1 MSQIALVVNGKA
13 VTGAAEPR
21 THLADFIR
29 DSLNLTGT
37 HLGCEHGVCGACTV
51 LIDGVPARSCITYAL
66 SCEGAHVTTIEGL
79 DDDEIAR
86 ELRAA
91 FTREHALQCG
101 YCTPGMLVSA
111 RDLVVRLPDADEQQI
126 RIAMSG
132 NLCRCTG
139 YVGIIRAVQMTI
151 AERRARGVAPVP
163 GGGRAELGPVGSR
176 RASATE
182 RDPKLRAARGEALPP
197 TAAGAEIALQTQDA
211 DWQPQASVEQ
221 SFVLRYPLRRVWEFF
236 GRIED
241 VATCLPG
248 ASIREA
254 SSDRAIGQI
263 RVKLGPIS
271 AEFRG
276 AAEIDRDEGTHSG
289 RILGAGTD
297 ARSNSATRGDLRYRL
312 TALNEDTTR
321 VEVTIAYRLTGMLA
335 QFGRAGLVQ
344 DLAGR
349 LTAAFAQNVE
359 ARLRGVDQPAAGE
372 PLSFGAFVGPVIAQR
387 ARKWWAP
394 LLSWRGRPSG

>member
-1 MSQIALVVNGKA
+1 MSEISLVVNGKPVSAA
-13 VTGAAEPR
+13 VEPR
-21 THLADFIR
+21 THLADFLR
-29 DSLNLTGT
+29 ERLNLTGS

-66 SCEGAHVTTIEGL
+66 SCEGAEVTTIEGL
-79 DDDEIAR
+79 DDDEITR

-151 AERRARGVAPVP
+151 AERRARAIAPVQ
-163 GGGRAELGPVGSR
+163 GGGRTALGPVGSGH
-176 RASATE
+176 AGATAGE
-182 RDPKLRAARGEALPP
+182 AKFRAAHDTRSIAP
-197 TAAGAEIALQTQDA
+197 AGAEIAAPSLDPK
-211 DWQPQASVEQ
+211 WQPQASFEQ
-221 SFVLRYPLRRVWEFF
+221 NFIVHHSLAKVWDFF
-236 GRIED
+236 GRIDE

-248 ASIREA
+248 ASIRE
-254 SSDRAIGQI
+254 SSPQRATGQV
-263 RVKLGPIS
+263 RVKLGPIA
-271 AEFRG
+271 AEFHG
-276 AAEIDRDEGTHSG
+276 VAEIERDERTHSG
-289 RILGAGTD
+289 RIQGAGSD
-297 ARSNSATRGDLRYRL
+297 ARTSSATRGDLRYRL
-312 TALNEDTTR
+312 VALDEASTR
-321 VEVTIAYRLTGMLA
+321 VDVTIGYRLTGMLA

-344 DLAGR
+344 DLAAR

-359 ARLRGVDQPAAGE
+359 ARLSGRTQSTPPAA
-372 PLSFGAFVGPVIAQR
+372 LSFGALIGPIIAER
-387 ARKWWAP
+387 ARRLWAS
-394 LLSWRGRPSG
+394 LLSWRK

>member
-1 MSQIALVVNGKA
+1 MSEISLVVNGKPVSAA
-13 VTGAAEPR
+13 VEPR
-21 THLADFIR
+21 THLADFLR
-29 DSLNLTGT
+29 ERLNLTGS

-66 SCEGAHVTTIEGL
+66 SCEGAEVTTIEGL
-79 DDDEIAR
+79 DDDEITR

-151 AERRARGVAPVP
+151 AERRARAIAPVQ
-163 GGGRAELGPVGSR
+163 GGGRTALGPVGSGH
-176 RASATE
+176 AGATAGE
-182 RDPKLRAARGEALPP
+182 AKFRAAHDTRSIAP
-197 TAAGAEIALQTQDA
+197 AGAEIAAPSLDPK
-211 DWQPQASVEQ
+211 WQPQASFEQ
-221 SFVLRYPLRRVWEFF
+221 NFIVHHSLAKVWDFF
-236 GRIED
+236 GRIDE

-248 ASIREA
+248 ASIRE
-254 SSDRAIGQI
+254 SSPQRATGQI
-263 RVKLGPIS
+263 RVKLGPIA

-276 AAEIDRDEGTHSG
+276 VAEIERDERTHSG
-289 RILGAGTD
+289 RIQGAGRD
-297 ARSNSATRGDLRYRL
+297 ARTSSATRGDLRYRL
-312 TALNEDTTR
+312 VALDEASTR
-321 VEVTIAYRLTGMLA
+321 VDVTIGYRLTGMLA

-344 DLAGR
+344 DLAAR
-349 LTAAFAQNVE
+349 LTTAFAQNVE
-359 ARLRGVDQPAAGE
+359 ARLSGRAQSTPPAA
-372 PLSFGAFVGPVIAQR
+372 LSFGALIGPIIAER
-387 ARKWWAP
+387 ARRLWAS
-394 LLSWRGRPSG
+394 LLSWRK

>member
-1 MSQIALVVNGKA
+1 MSEIALTVNGKE
-13 VTGAAEPR
+13 VTGSIEPR

-29 DSLNLTGT
+29 EKLNLTGT

-51 LIDGVPARSCITYAL
+51 LIDGIPARSCITYAL
-66 SCEGAHVTTIEGL
+66 ACEGADVTTIEGL
-79 DDDEIAR
+79 DDDEITG

-126 RIAMSG
+126 RVAMSG

-139 YVGIIRAVQMTI
+139 YVGIIRAVEMTI
-151 AERRARGVAPVP
+151 AERRARGIAPVS

-176 RASATE
+176 RGSAME
-182 RDPKLRAARGEALPP
+182 RDAMQRVTHAEAVAPP
-197 TAAGAEIALQTQDA
+197 ASGAEIGLQSLDPN
-211 DWQPQASVEQ
+211 WQPQASLEQ
-221 SFVLRYPLRRVWEFF
+221 SFVVRHPLRQVWDFF

-248 ASIREA
+248 ASIKQA
-254 SSDRAIGQI
+254 SPDRAVGQI

-276 AAEIDRDEGTHSG
+276 VAEIERHESTHSG
-289 RILGAGTD
+289 RMQGAGAD
-297 ARSNSATRGDLRYRL
+297 ARSNSATRGDLRYKL
-312 TALNEDTTR
+312 IALDEASTQ

-335 QFGRAGLVQ
+335 QFGRAGIVQ
-344 DLAGR
+344 DLAAR

-359 ARLRGVDQPAAGE
+359 ARLSGAAPPA
-372 PLSFGAFVGPVIAQR
+372 PQTLSFGALIGPMIAER
-387 ARKWWAP
+387 ARRVWQS
-394 LLSWRGRPSG
+394 LLSWRR

>member
-1 MSQIALVVNGKA
+1 MSEISLVVNGKA
-13 VTGAAEPR
+13 VTGAVEPR

-29 DSLNLTGT
+29 DNLNLTGT

-51 LIDGVPARSCITYAL
+51 LMDGVPARSCITYAL
-66 SCEGAHVTTIEGL
+66 SCEGAEVTTIEGL
-79 DDDEIAR
+79 DKDEITS

-151 AERRARGVAPVP
+151 AERRARGIAPVP
-163 GGGRAELGPVGSR
+163 GGGRTELGPVGSR
-176 RASATE
+176 HAVAEAARS
-182 RDPKLRAARGEALPP
+182 RAAMRPRSEPVP
-197 TAAGAEIALQTQDA
+197 VGAEIAVQSLDPE
-211 DWQPQASVEQ
+211 WLPQASFEQ
-221 SFVLRYPLRRVWEFF
+221 SFAVRHPLEKVWDFF
-236 GRIED
+236 ARIEE
-241 VATCLPG
+241 VAACLPG

-254 SSDRAIGQI
+254 SPERAAGQI
-263 RVKLGPIS
+263 RVKLGPIA

-276 AAEIDRDEGTHSG
+276 IAQIERDARTHSG
-289 RILGAGTD
+289 RIQGAGSD
-297 ARSNSATRGDLRYRL
+297 ARSNSATRGDLRYKL
-312 TALNEDTTR
+312 TALDEGSTR
-321 VEVTIAYRLTGMLA
+321 VDVTIAYRLTGMLA

-344 DLAGR
+344 DLAAR
-349 LTAAFAQNVE
+349 LTAAFAQNIE
-359 ARLRGVDQPAAGE
+359 ARLSGVAQPVPAE
-372 PLSFGAFVGPVIAQR
+372 SLSFGALIGPMIIER
-387 ARKWWAP
+387 ARRLWQS
-394 LLSWRGRPSG
+394 LLSWRR

>member
-1 MSQIALVVNGKA
+1 MSEVSLSVNGRP
-13 VTGAAEPR
+13 VTGTAEPR
-21 THLADFIR
+21 MHLADFIR
-29 DSLNLTGT
+29 ERLNLTGT

-51 LIDGVPARSCITYAL
+51 LVDGVPARSCITYAL
-66 SCEGAHVTTIEGL
+66 SCAGAEITTIEGL
-79 DDDEIAR
+79 DDDEITR

-111 RDLVVRLPDADEQQI
+111 RDIVVRFADDDEQQI
-126 RIAMSG
+126 RVAMSG

-151 AERRARGVAPVP
+151 GARRARGIAPIA
-163 GGGRAELGPVGSR
+163 GAGRTKLGPVGSGHT
-176 RASATE
+176 ASNGHV
-182 RDPKLRAARGEALPP
+182 RVRAAPAQPAAAAR
-197 TAAGAEIALQTQDA
+197 AGAEIAFPSLDPT
-211 DWQPQASVEQ
+211 WVPQASFEQ
-221 SFVLRYPLRRVWEFF
+221 SFVVHHNLQQVWEFF
-236 GRIED
+236 GRIDE

-254 SSDRAIGQI
+254 SPERATGQI

-276 AAEIDRDEGTHSG
+276 VAEIERDERIHSG
-289 RILGAGTD
+289 RIRGAGSD
-297 ARSNSATRGDLRYRL
+297 ARSNSSTRGDLSYRL
-312 TALNEDTTR
+312 VPVDEATTR
-321 VEVTIAYRLTGMLA
+321 VEITIAYRLTGVLA

-344 DLAGR
+344 DLAAR

-359 ARLRGVDQPAAGE
+359 TRLSGSG
-372 PLSFGAFVGPVIAQR
+372 
-387 ARKWWAP
+387 AP
-394 LLSWRGRPSG
+394 LGPATLSVRALLQPLVVESLRNLWNSLRRWRR

>member
-1 MSQIALVVNGKA
+1 MSELSLVVNGKPINA
-13 VTGAAEPR
+13 AAEAR

-29 DSLNLTGT
+29 ESLNLTGT

-51 LIDGVPARSCITYAL
+51 LIDGVPARSCITYARA
-66 SCEGAHVTTIEGL
+66 CEGADVITIEGL
-79 DDDEIAR
+79 DEDEITR

-101 YCTPGMLVSA
+101 YCTPGMLISA
-111 RDLVVRLPDADEQQI
+111 RDLVVRLPKADEQEI
-126 RIAMSG
+126 RVAMSG

-151 AERRARGVAPVP
+151 AQRRGRGIAAVP
-163 GGGRAELGPVGSR
+163 GGGRTTLGPVGSR
-176 RASATE
+176 HAFAEAAKTRATVRPRSEPA
-182 RDPKLRAARGEALPP
+182 P
-197 TAAGAEIALQTQDA
+197 AGAEIAVRSLDSN
-211 DWQPQASVEQ
+211 WQPQASFEQ
-221 SFVLRYPLRRVWEFF
+221 SFVVRHSLEKVWDFF
-236 GRIED
+236 GRIDE

-254 SSDRAIGQI
+254 SPERAVGQI

-276 AAEIDRDEGTHSG
+276 AAEMERDAGAHSG
-289 RILGAGTD
+289 RIQGAGSD
-297 ARSNSATRGDLRYRL
+297 ARSNSTTRGDLRYRL
-312 TALNEDTTR
+312 VGLDANSTR

-344 DLAGR
+344 DLAAR
-349 LTAAFAQNVE
+349 LTAAFAENVE
-359 ARLRGVDQPAAGE
+359 ARLSGRAQTTSSEA
-372 PLSFGAFVGPVIAQR
+372 LSFGALIGPMIIERAQR
-387 ARKWWAP
+387 LWAS
-394 LLSWRGRPSG
+394 LLSWRK

>member
-1 MSQIALVVNGKA
+1 MSELSLVVNGRPINA
-13 VTGAAEPR
+13 AAEAR

-29 DSLNLTGT
+29 ESLNLTGT

-51 LIDGVPARSCITYAL
+51 LIDGVPARSCITYARA
-66 SCEGAHVTTIEGL
+66 CEGADVITIEGL
-79 DDDEIAR
+79 DEDEITR

-111 RDLVVRLPDADEQQI
+111 RDLVVRLPKADEQEI
-126 RIAMSG
+126 RVAMSG

-151 AERRARGVAPVP
+151 ADRRARGIAAVP
-163 GGGRAELGPVGSR
+163 GGGRVGLGPVGSR
-176 RASATE
+176 HAVAE
-182 RDPKLRAARGEALPP
+182 AARTRGAVRSRSEPAP
-197 TAAGAEIALQTQDA
+197 AGAEIDLQSLDPN
-211 DWQPQASVEQ
+211 WQPQASFEQ
-221 SFVLRYPLRRVWEFF
+221 SFVVGHPIEKVWDFF

-248 ASIREA
+248 ASIKEA
-254 SSDRAIGQI
+254 SPERAVGQI

-276 AAEIDRDEGTHSG
+276 VAEIGRDASMHSG
-289 RILGAGTD
+289 RIQGAGSD

-312 TALNEDTTR
+312 IAIADGSTR
-321 VEVTIAYRLTGMLA
+321 VEITIAYRLTGMLA

-344 DLAGR
+344 DLAAR

-359 ARLRGVDQPAAGE
+359 ARLSGAAPPAAQT
-372 PLSFGAFVGPVIAQR
+372 LSFGALIGPMLVER
-387 ARKWWAP
+387 ARRLWRTV
-394 LLSWRGRPSG
+394 LSWRR

>member
-1 MSQIALVVNGKA
+1 MSDIALTVNGKA
-13 VTGAAEPR
+13 VTGSVEPR

-29 DSLNLTGT
+29 ENLNLTGT

-51 LIDGVPARSCITYAL
+51 LIDGIPVRSCITYAL
-66 SCEGAHVTTIEGL
+66 ACEVAEVTTIEGL
-79 DDDEIAR
+79 DEDEITR

-111 RDLVVRLPDADEQQI
+111 RDLVVRLPVADEQQI
-126 RIAMSG
+126 RVAMSG

-151 AERRARGVAPVP
+151 ADRRARGIAPVP
-163 GGGRAELGPVGSR
+163 GGGRTELGPVGSQ
-176 RASATE
+176 RA
-182 RDPKLRAARGEALPP
+182 RAREGEPRPRTARSEAAASV
-197 TAAGAEIALQTQDA
+197 AAGTEIAFQSLDPN
-211 DWQPQASVEQ
+211 WEPQASFEQ
-221 SFVLRYPLRRVWEFF
+221 NFIVRHPLQQVWAFF
-236 GRIED
+236 GRIDE

-254 SSDRAIGQI
+254 TPDRAVGQI

-276 AAEIDRDEGTHSG
+276 VAEIERDARTHSG
-289 RILGAGTD
+289 RIQGAGAD
-297 ARSNSATRGDLRYRL
+297 ARSNSATRGDLHYKL
-312 TALNEDTTR
+312 IALDESSTR

-344 DLAGR
+344 DLAAR
-349 LTAAFAQNVE
+349 LTAAFARNVE
-359 ARLRGVDQPAAGE
+359 ARLSGSAQPAGAQS
-372 PLSFGAFVGPVIAQR
+372 LRFGALIGPMIAER
-387 ARKWWAP
+387 SRRWWQT
-394 LLSWRGRPSG
+394 LLSWRR

>member
-1 MSQIALVVNGKA
+1 MSEISLVVNGKPVSAA
-13 VTGAAEPR
+13 VEPR
-21 THLADFIR
+21 AHLADFLR
-29 DSLNLTGT
+29 ERLNLTGS

-66 SCEGAHVTTIEGL
+66 SCEGAEVTTIEGL
-79 DDDEIAR
+79 DDDEITR

-151 AERRARGVAPVP
+151 AERRARAIAPVQ
-163 GGGRAELGPVGSR
+163 GGGRTALGPVGSGH
-176 RASATE
+176 AGATAGE
-182 RDPKLRAARGEALPP
+182 AKFRAAHDTRSIAP
-197 TAAGAEIALQTQDA
+197 AGAEIAAPSLDPK
-211 DWQPQASVEQ
+211 WQPQASFEQ
-221 SFVLRYPLRRVWEFF
+221 NFIVHHSLAKVWDFF
-236 GRIED
+236 GRIDE

-248 ASIREA
+248 ASIRE
-254 SSDRAIGQI
+254 SSPQRATGQV
-263 RVKLGPIS
+263 RVKLGPIA

-276 AAEIDRDEGTHSG
+276 VAGIERDERTHSG
-289 RILGAGTD
+289 RIQGAGSD
-297 ARSNSATRGDLRYRL
+297 ARTSSATRGDLRYRL
-312 TALNEDTTR
+312 VALDEASTR
-321 VEVTIAYRLTGMLA
+321 VDVTIGYRLTGMLA

-344 DLAGR
+344 DLAAR

-359 ARLRGVDQPAAGE
+359 ARLSGRTQSTPPAA
-372 PLSFGAFVGPVIAQR
+372 LSFGALIGPIIAER
-387 ARKWWAP
+387 ARRLWAS
-394 LLSWRGRPSG
+394 LLSWRK

>member
-1 MSQIALVVNGKA
+1 MSEVSLVVNGKA
-13 VTGAAEPR
+13 ITGAVEPR

-29 DSLNLTGT
+29 EKLNLTGT

-66 SCEGAHVTTIEGL
+66 ACEGAEVTTIEGL

-111 RDLVVRLPDADEQQI
+111 RDLVVRLPESDEQQI
-126 RIAMSG
+126 RVGMSG

-151 AERRARGVAPVP
+151 ADRRARGIAPVP
-163 GGGRAELGPVGSR
+163 GGGRTALGPVGSGH
-176 RASATE
+176 A
-182 RDPKLRAARGEALPP
+182 RAAKDDAKQRARRREEVES
-197 TAAGAEIALQTQDA
+197 AASGAEIALAKLDPN
-211 DWQPQASVEQ
+211 WQPQASFEQ
-221 SFVLRYPLRRVWEFF
+221 EFVVHHPLQKVWDFF
-236 GRIED
+236 GRIDE
-241 VATCLPG
+241 VAACLPG
-248 ASIREA
+248 ASIKDA
-254 SSDRAIGQI
+254 SSDRAVGQI

-276 AAEIDRDEGTHSG
+276 MAEIERDERTHSG
-289 RILGAGTD
+289 RIQGAGSD

-312 TALNEDTTR
+312 VALDGASTH
-321 VEVTIAYRLTGMLA
+321 VEVSIGYRLTGMLA

-344 DLAGR
+344 DLAAR
-349 LTAAFAQNVE
+349 LTSAFAQNVE
-359 ARLRGVDQPAAGE
+359 ARLSGRAQPAPQEA
-372 PLSFGAFVGPVIAQR
+372 LSFGALIRPMLLER
-387 ARKWWAP
+387 ARRLWAS
-394 LLSWRGRPSG
+394 LLSWRK

>member
-1 MSQIALVVNGKA
+1 MSEISLVVNGKA
-13 VTGAAEPR
+13 VTGAVDPR

-29 DSLNLTGT
+29 DKLNLTGT

-66 SCEGAHVTTIEGL
+66 SCEGAEVTTIEGL
-79 DDDEIAR
+79 DDDEITS

-111 RDLVVRLPDADEQQI
+111 RDLVVRLPGADEQQI

-151 AERRARGVAPVP
+151 ADRRARGIAAIP
-163 GGGRAELGPVGSR
+163 GGGRTALGPVGSR
-176 RASATE
+176 RARTTEHDATFRTV
-182 RDPKLRAARGEALPP
+182 RDKDAA
-197 TAAGAEIALQTQDA
+197 TAPAGAEIAAPSLDPN
-211 DWQPQASVEQ
+211 WQPQASFEQ
-221 SFVLRYPLRRVWEFF
+221 SFAVHHSLAKVWDFF
-236 GRIED
+236 GRIDE
-241 VATCLPG
+241 VAACLPG
-248 ASIREA
+248 ASIKE
-254 SSDRAIGQI
+254 SSPERAAGQI
-263 RVKLGPIS
+263 RVKLGPIA

-276 AAEIDRDEGTHSG
+276 VAEIERDARTHSG
-289 RILGAGTD
+289 RIQGAGSD
-297 ARSNSATRGDLRYRL
+297 ARTSSATRGDLRYKL
-312 TALNEDTTR
+312 TALDEGTTR
-321 VEVTIAYRLTGMLA
+321 VDVTIAYRLTGMLA

-344 DLAGR
+344 DLAAR

-359 ARLRGVDQPAAGE
+359 ARLSGVAQSVPAE
-372 PLSFGAFVGPVIAQR
+372 SLSFGALIGPMIIER
-387 ARKWWAP
+387 ARRLWQS
-394 LLSWRGRPSG
+394 LLSWRR

>member
-1 MSQIALVVNGKA
+1 MSDIALTVNGKA
-13 VTGAAEPR
+13 VTGSVEPR

-29 DSLNLTGT
+29 ENLDLTGT

-51 LIDGVPARSCITYAL
+51 LIDDIPARSCITHAL
-66 SCEGAHVTTIEGL
+66 ACEGAEVTTIEGL
-79 DDDEIAR
+79 DDDEITR

-126 RIAMSG
+126 RGAMSG

-151 AERRARGVAPVP
+151 ADRRARGIAPVP
-163 GGGRAELGPVGSR
+163 GGGRTELGPVGSR
-176 RASATE
+176 HAGATE
-182 RDPKLRAARGEALPP
+182 LEVKFRPARETDTAAP
-197 TAAGAEIALQTQDA
+197 AGAEIAAPSLDPN
-211 DWQPQASVEQ
+211 WQPQASFKQ
-221 SFVLRYPLRRVWEFF
+221 NFVVHHPFQQVWVFF
-236 GRIED
+236 GRIDE

-248 ASIREA
+248 ASIKEA
-254 SSDRAIGQI
+254 TSDRAVGQI

-276 AAEIDRDEGTHSG
+276 VAQIERDERTHSG
-289 RILGAGTD
+289 RIQGAGTD
-297 ARSNSATRGDLRYRL
+297 ARSNSATRGDLRYKL
-312 TALNEDTTR
+312 IALGEGSTR

-344 DLAGR
+344 DLAAR

-359 ARLRGVDQPAAGE
+359 ARLSGAQPAAAE
-372 PLSFGAFVGPVIAQR
+372 ALSFGALIGPMLADC
-387 ARKWWAP
+387 ARRLWKT
-394 LLSWRGRPSG
+394 LLSWRK

>member
-1 MSQIALVVNGKA
+1 MSEISLVVNGKPASAA
-13 VTGAAEPR
+13 VEPR
-21 THLADFIR
+21 THLADFLR
-29 DSLNLTGT
+29 ERLNLTGS

-66 SCEGAHVTTIEGL
+66 SCEGAEVTTIEGL
-79 DDDEIAR
+79 DDDEITR

-151 AERRARGVAPVP
+151 AERRARAIAPVQ
-163 GGGRAELGPVGSR
+163 GGGRTALGPVGSGH
-176 RASATE
+176 AGATAGE
-182 RDPKLRAARGEALPP
+182 AKFRAAHDTRSIAP
-197 TAAGAEIALQTQDA
+197 AGAEIAAPSLDPK
-211 DWQPQASVEQ
+211 WQPQASFEQ
-221 SFVLRYPLRRVWEFF
+221 NFIVHHSLAKVWDFF
-236 GRIED
+236 GRIDE

-248 ASIREA
+248 ASIRE
-254 SSDRAIGQI
+254 SSPQRATGQI
-263 RVKLGPIS
+263 RVKLGPIA

-276 AAEIDRDEGTHSG
+276 VAEIERDERTHSG
-289 RILGAGTD
+289 RIQGAGSD
-297 ARSNSATRGDLRYRL
+297 ARTSSATRGDLRYRL
-312 TALNEDTTR
+312 VALDEASTR
-321 VEVTIAYRLTGMLA
+321 VDVTIGYRLTGMLA

-344 DLAGR
+344 DLAAR
-349 LTAAFAQNVE
+349 LTTAFAQNVE
-359 ARLRGVDQPAAGE
+359 ARLSGRTQSTPPAA
-372 PLSFGAFVGPVIAQR
+372 LSFGALIGPIIAER
-387 ARKWWAP
+387 ARRLWAS
-394 LLSWRGRPSG
+394 LLSWRK

>member
-1 MSQIALVVNGKA
+1 MSEISLVVNGKTVSAA
-13 VTGAAEPR
+13 VEPR
-21 THLADFIR
+21 THLADFLR
-29 DSLNLTGT
+29 ERLNLTGS

-66 SCEGAHVTTIEGL
+66 SCEGAEVTTIEGL
-79 DDDEIAR
+79 DDDEITR

-151 AERRARGVAPVP
+151 AERRARAIAPVQ
-163 GGGRAELGPVGSR
+163 GGGRTALGPVGSGH
-176 RASATE
+176 AGATAGE
-182 RDPKLRAARGEALPP
+182 AKFRAAHDTRSIAP
-197 TAAGAEIALQTQDA
+197 AGAEIAAPSLDPK
-211 DWQPQASVEQ
+211 WQPQASFEQ
-221 SFVLRYPLRRVWEFF
+221 NFIVHHSLAKVWDFF
-236 GRIED
+236 GRIDE

-248 ASIREA
+248 ASIRE
-254 SSDRAIGQI
+254 SSPQRATGQI
-263 RVKLGPIS
+263 RVKLGPIA

-276 AAEIDRDEGTHSG
+276 VAEIKRDERTHSG
-289 RILGAGTD
+289 RIQGAGSD
-297 ARSNSATRGDLRYRL
+297 ARTSSATRGDLRYRL
-312 TALNEDTTR
+312 VALDEASTR
-321 VEVTIAYRLTGMLA
+321 VDVTIGYRLTGMLA

-344 DLAGR
+344 DLAAR
-349 LTAAFAQNVE
+349 LTTAFAQNVE
-359 ARLRGVDQPAAGE
+359 ARLSGRTQSTPPAA
-372 PLSFGAFVGPVIAQR
+372 LSFGALIGPIIAER
-387 ARKWWAP
+387 ARRLWAS
-394 LLSWRGRPSG
+394 LLSWRQ

>member
-1 MSQIALVVNGKA
+1 MSEISLVVNGKA
-13 VTGAAEPR
+13 VTGAVEPR
-21 THLADFIR
+21 TNLADFVR
-29 DSLNLTGT
+29 DNLNLTGT

-51 LIDGVPARSCITYAL
+51 LIDGVPARSCITYAR
-66 SCEGAHVTTIEGL
+66 SCEGAEVTTIEGL
-79 DDDEIAR
+79 DDDDITR

-111 RDLVVRLPDADEQQI
+111 RDLVVRLPDADERQI

-151 AERRARGVAPVP
+151 AERRARGIAPVP
-163 GGGRAELGPVGSR
+163 GGGRTDIGPVGSR
-176 RASATE
+176 RGSATE
-182 RDPKLRAARGEALPP
+182 HEAKFRATGREETASA
-197 TAAGAEIALQTQDA
+197 AAGAEIAVHSLDPN
-211 DWQPQASVEQ
+211 WQPQASFEQ
-221 SFVLRYPLRRVWEFF
+221 NFVVHHPLENVWDFF

-248 ASIREA
+248 ASIKEA
-254 SSDRAIGQI
+254 SPERATGQI

-276 AAEIDRDEGTHSG
+276 VAQIERDARAHSG
-289 RILGAGTD
+289 RIQGAGSD

-312 TALNEDTTR
+312 VAVDEASTR
-321 VEVTIAYRLTGMLA
+321 VEVTIAYRLTGVLA

-344 DLAGR
+344 DLAAR

-359 ARLRGVDQPAAGE
+359 ARLSGRTQSAPSDA
-372 PLSFGAFVGPVIAQR
+372 LSFGALIGPMIAER
-387 ARKWWAP
+387 ARRLWNS
-394 LLSWRGRPSG
+394 LLSWRK

>member
-1 MSQIALVVNGKA
+1 MSEISLVVNGKPASAA
-13 VTGAAEPR
+13 VEPR
-21 THLADFIR
+21 THLADFLR
-29 DSLNLTGT
+29 ERLNLTGS

-66 SCEGAHVTTIEGL
+66 SCEGAEVTTIEGL
-79 DDDEIAR
+79 DDDEITR

-151 AERRARGVAPVP
+151 AERRARAIAPVQ
-163 GGGRAELGPVGSR
+163 GGGRTALGPVGSGH
-176 RASATE
+176 AGATAGE
-182 RDPKLRAARGEALPP
+182 AKFRAAHDARSIAP
-197 TAAGAEIALQTQDA
+197 AGAEIAASSLDPN
-211 DWQPQASVEQ
+211 WQPQASFEQ
-221 SFVLRYPLRRVWEFF
+221 KFIVHHSLAKVWDFF
-236 GRIED
+236 GRIDE

-248 ASIREA
+248 ASIRE
-254 SSDRAIGQI
+254 SSPQRATGQV
-263 RVKLGPIS
+263 RVKLGPIA

-276 AAEIDRDEGTHSG
+276 VAGIERDERTHSG
-289 RILGAGTD
+289 RIQGAGSD
-297 ARSNSATRGDLRYRL
+297 ARTSSATRGDLRYRL
-312 TALNEDTTR
+312 VALDEASTR
-321 VEVTIAYRLTGMLA
+321 VDVTIGYRLTGMLA

-344 DLAGR
+344 DLAAR

-359 ARLRGVDQPAAGE
+359 ARLSGRTQSTPPAA
-372 PLSFGAFVGPVIAQR
+372 LSFGALIGPIIAER
-387 ARKWWAP
+387 ARRLWAS
-394 LLSWRGRPSG
+394 LLSWRK